1 MAKNSNTINYT
12 YKSVKRIVS
21 SYLKLYICTFI
32 TNDFYIKLIKM
43 QNKGLIKLFAILFG
57 LVSLYQLSFTW
68 FTNGVE
74 DKAKMYAESKSDNG
88 KEMADLERLY
98 LDSIAN
104 KPVIDL
110 GFVQFSYGDIKD
122 KELNLGLDLK
132 GGINAILQ
140 VSVKDILIGLSNDSK
155 NPVFNEALAKATDRQ
170 KNSDDTFLNLFFD
183 EFEKLSA
190 GTVKLSDPSIFGNK
204 SLREKIN
211 FKLTDNEVKPI
222 IEAEIT
228 GSVNTAFEVLR
239 SRIDKFGVTQ
249 PNIQRIGNSGRILIE
264 LPGAKDIDRVKK
276 LLQSTAELQFWEVY
290 SNQET
295 ANFFYQANSVIEN
308 LLKETEEENTETAS
322 TKENLTDLLGE
333 VSDSIAKKEVKNLFS
348 VLTPSIPQS
357 ENQVSSVIGTA
368 KVADTAAVNKY
379 LAMREVRALL
389 SNEMKYAKF
398 LWDSKPFS
406 ATITGTNENTDLI
419 YLYGI
424 KSNREDIAPIEGDV
438 IDDASQEYG
447 QTGKPEVS
455 MTMNAGG
462 SRLWGKMTTENVGK
476 FVAVVL
482 DDYVYTAPSV
492 NTAITNGRTSISG
505 GSMTVSEAQDISN
518 VLKAGKLPA
527 AAHIIQSEVV
537 GPSLGQQAIDSSLTS
552 FGLALLIVLAW
563 MMFYYGKAG
572 AFANIALAANL
583 LFIFGILTAFG
594 AVLTLPG
601 IAGIILTI
609 GMSVDA
615 NVIIFERIKEEL
627 GSGKGLKASVEHG
640 FSYKGAFSAILD
652 ANITSMLT
660 GIILYVFGT
669 GPVKG
674 FAYTLMVGIVTSLFS
689 AIFITRLLIDWYAS
703 KGKLFTFNSSITKN
717 WFANIDVEFLKKRK
731 IAYVISGILIIV
743 SLGSLFTNGLNY
755 GVDFV
760 GGRSYIVKFDKTTS
774 ATEVANTLKDV
785 FGSAPEVKTYGEA
798 SQLKIT
804 TKYKIEE
811 EGNHIDDEV
820 QDLLF
825 AGLKPYISSDLTM
838 DEFKPG
844 YDGDK
849 KVGIMSSIKVEPTI
863 ADDIKTAAGWAI
875 LGSLLVIFLYILF
888 RFRKW
893 QYSLGAVA
901 ALFHDVIIVIGV
913 FSLFYKVLP
922 FDMEIGQ
929 SFIAAILT
937 VLGYSINDTVIVFD
951 RIREFAGIHK
961 TWKFSTVIDKALS
974 TTLGRTINTSLTTL
988 VVLVAIFLF
997 GGDSI
1002 KGFMFAL
1009 IVGIIVGTYS
1019 SLFIASPILHDTVK
1033 KLDKKK

>member
-1 MAKNSNTINYT
+1 
-12 YKSVKRIVS
+12 
-21 SYLKLYICTFI
+21 
-32 TNDFYIKLIKM
+32 M

-57 LVSLYQLSFTW
+57 LVSIYQLSFTW

-74 DKAKMYAESKSDNG
+74 ASAKEYAEARSQDG
-88 KEMADLERLY
+88 KEIAKLERVY
-98 LDSIAN
+98 LDSVAN
-104 KPVIDL
+104 KPVINL
-110 GFVQFSYGDIKD
+110 GFAQFSYNDIRD

-140 VSVKDILIGLSNDSK
+140 VSVKDILIGLSNESK
-155 NPVFNEALAKATDRQ
+155 NPVFNEALTKATEAQ
-170 KNSDDTFLNLFFD
+170 KNSDKTFLTLFFD
-183 EFEKLSA
+183 EFEKASA

-211 FKLTDNEVKPI
+211 FKLTDKEVEPI
-222 IEAEIT
+222 IEAEIS
-228 GSVNTAFEVLR
+228 GSISTAFEVLR

-295 ANFFYQANSVIEN
+295 ANFFFAANSVVEN
-308 LLKETEEENTETAS
+308 FLKTETKVD
-322 TKENLTDLLGE
+322 TTTVKDELGDLLGE
-333 VSDSIAKKEVKNLFS
+333 VSDSIATQKVNNLFS
-348 VLTPSIPQS
+348 VLTPSVPQA
-357 ENQVSSVIGTA
+357 ENQISSVIGTA
-368 KVADTAAVNKY
+368 KVADTATVNLY
-379 LAMREVRALL
+379 LARKDVRAVL

-398 LWDSKPFS
+398 LWDAKPFTS
-406 ATITGTNENTDLI
+406 TITSTGENIELI

-424 KSNREDIAPIEGDV
+424 KSNREDVAPIEGDV

-455 MTMNAGG
+455 MTMNAVG
-462 SRLWGKMTTENVGK
+462 SRQWGKMTTENVGK

-492 NTAITNGRTSISG
+492 NTAITTGRTSISG
-505 GSMTVSEAQDISN
+505 GSMTVEEAQDIAN

-537 GPSLGQQAIDSSLTS
+537 GPSLGQQAIDSSMSS
-552 FGLALLIVLAW
+552 FFLALLIVFIW
-563 MMFYYGKAG
+563 MIFYYGKAG
-572 AFANIALAANL
+572 IIADFALIVNL

-609 GMSVDA
+609 GIAVDA
-615 NVIIFERIKEEL
+615 NVIIYERIKEEL
-627 GSGKGLKASVEHG
+627 NLGKGLKASIKYG
-640 FSYKGAFSAILD
+640 FSYDGAFSAILD
-652 ANITSMLT
+652 ANVTSLLT
-660 GIILYVFGT
+660 GVILYVFGT

-674 FAYTLMVGIVTSLFS
+674 FAYTFIVGIITSLFT
-689 AIFITRLLIDWYAS
+689 AIFITRLLIDWYAN
-703 KGKLFTFNSSITKN
+703 KGKIFTFNTNITKK
-717 WFANIDVEFLKKRK
+717 WFTKINVDFLKIRK
-731 IAYVISGILIIV
+731 IAYVISATFIIISIV
-743 SLGSLFTNGLNY
+743 SLFTNKLNY

-760 GGRSYIVKFDKTTS
+760 GGRSYVVKFDKSIS
-774 ATEVANTLKDV
+774 ATDVSLKLKDV
-785 FGSAPEVKTYGEA
+785 FGDAPEVKTYGED

-811 EGNHIDDEV
+811 ESNHIDDEV
-820 QDLLF
+820 QNLLF
-825 AGLKPYISSDLTM
+825 NGLKQYNPEGLTLE
-838 DEFKPG
+838 EFKPG
-844 YDGDK
+844 FEGDK

-875 LGSLLVIFLYILF
+875 LGSLIVIFLYILL
-888 RFRKW
+888 RFKKW
-893 QYSLGAVA
+893 QYSLGAIV
-901 ALFHDVIIVIGV
+901 ALFHDVLIVFGV
-913 FSLFYKVLP
+913 FSLFYKILP

-951 RIREFAGIHK
+951 RIREFTK
-961 TWKFSTVIDKALS
+961 THSNWSFYKVINTGLNSTM
-974 TTLGRTINTSLTTL
+974 GRTINTSLTTL
-988 VVLVAIFLF
+988 LVLFAIFLF

-1009 IVGIIVGTYS
+1009 IVGIGVGTYS
-1019 SLFIASPILHDTVK
+1019 SWFIASPILYDTVK
-1033 KLDKKK
+1033 KLEKKKK

>member
-1 MAKNSNTINYT
+1 
-12 YKSVKRIVS
+12 
-21 SYLKLYICTFI
+21 
-32 TNDFYIKLIKM
+32 M

-74 DKAKMYAESKSDNG
+74 DNAKVYAESRSNDG
-88 KEMADLERLY
+88 KEMAKLERVY
-98 LDSIAN
+98 LDSVAN

-110 GFVQFSYGDIKD
+110 GFANFSYNDIKD

-140 VSVKDILIGLSNDSK
+140 VSVKDILAGLTNDSK
-155 NPVFNEALAKATDRQ
+155 NPVFNEALANATEAQ
-170 KNSDDTFLNLFFD
+170 KNSDKTFLTLFFTAFD
-183 EFEKLSA
+183 KASA
-190 GTVKLSDPSIFGNK
+190 GSVKLSDPSIFGTR

-211 FKLTDNEVKPI
+211 FNKTEDEVKQA
-222 IEAEIT
+222 IEDEVT

-295 ANFFYQANSVIEN
+295 ANFFFAANSVVEN
-308 LLKETEEENTETAS
+308 FLKEETS
-322 TKENLTDLLGE
+322 KDTVIVKDELEDLLGE
-333 VSDSIAKKEVKNLFS
+333 VSDSLATKQVNNLFS
-348 VLTPSIPQS
+348 VLTPSVPQS
-357 ENQVSSVIGTA
+357 ENQVSSVVATA
-368 KVADTAAVNKY
+368 KVADTATVNSY
-379 LAMREVRALL
+379 LARKDVRAVLA
-389 SNEMKYAKF
+389 NDMKYAKF
-398 LWDSKPFS
+398 LWDAKPFTS
-406 ATITGTNENTDLI
+406 TVTATGESVELI

-455 MTMNAGG
+455 MTMNATG
-462 SRLWGKMTTENVGK
+462 SKQWGKMTTENVGK

-492 NTAITNGRTSISG
+492 NVAITTGRTSISG
-505 GSMTVSEAQDISN
+505 GSMTVEEAQDIAN

-537 GPSLGQQAIDSSLTS
+537 GPSLGQKAIDSSMSS
-552 FGLALLIVLAW
+552 FALALVLVLLW
-563 MMFYYGKAG
+563 MIFYYGKAG
-572 AFANIALAANL
+572 VFADIALAVNL

-627 GSGKGLKASVEHG
+627 NKGKGLKASINHG
-640 FSYKGAFSAILD
+640 FSFKGALSAIID
-652 ANITSMLT
+652 ANITTMLT
-660 GIILYVFGT
+660 GVILYIFGT

-674 FAYTLMVGIVTSLFS
+674 FAYTLMVGIVTSLFT
-689 AIFITRLLIDWYAS
+689 AIFITRLLIDWYAA
-703 KGKLFTFNSSITKN
+703 KGKLFTFNTNITKN
-717 WFANIDVEFLKKRK
+717 WFKNEGIEFLKKRK
-731 IAYVISGILIIV
+731 IAYVISGFVIILG
-743 SLGSLFTNGLNY
+743 LASLFTNGLNY

-760 GGRSYIVKFDKTTS
+760 GGRSYVVKFDKPTNPTDVRGVL
-774 ATEVANTLKDV
+774 EGV
-785 FGSAPEVKTYGEA
+785 FGSAPEVKTYGES
-798 SQLKIT
+798 SQLKVT

-811 EGNHIDDEV
+811 EGNHVDDEV
-820 QDLLF
+820 QQLLF
-825 AGLKPYISSDLTM
+825 DGLKQYLPEGLTL
-838 DEFKPG
+838 DQFKPG
-844 YDGDK
+844 YEGEG
-849 KVGIMSSIKVEPTI
+849 KVGVMSSIKVEPTI

-875 LGSLLVIFLYILF
+875 LGSLLIVFLYILL
-888 RFRKW
+888 RFKKW

-901 ALFHDVIIVIGV
+901 AVFHDVLIVLAL
-913 FSLFYKVLP
+913 FSLLYKFLP

-937 VLGYSINDTVIVFD
+937 VVGYSLNDTVVIFD
-951 RIREFAGIHK
+951 RIREFAGIH
-961 TWKFSTVIDKALS
+961 TSWKFSTVVDKALS
-974 TTLGRTINTSLTTL
+974 STLGRTINTSLTTL
-988 VVLVAIFLF
+988 VVLSAIFLF

-1009 IVGIIVGTYS
+1009 IIGVIVGTYS
-1019 SLFIASPILHDTVK
+1019 SLFIASPLMYDTIN
-1033 KLDKKK
+1033 KLDKKKK

>member
-1 MAKNSNTINYT
+1 
-12 YKSVKRIVS
+12 
-21 SYLKLYICTFI
+21 
-32 TNDFYIKLIKM
+32 M

-57 LVSLYQLSFTW
+57 LVSLYQLSFTY

-74 DKAKMYAESKSDNG
+74 DKAKMYAESKSEDG
-88 KEMADLERLY
+88 KEIARLEGVF
-98 LDSIAN
+98 LDSVAN

-110 GFVQFSYGDIKD
+110 GFAQFSYNDIKD

-140 VSVKDILIGLSNDSK
+140 VSVKDILIGLSNESK
-155 NPVFNEALAKATDRQ
+155 NPVFNEALAKATIAQ
-170 KNSDDTFLNLFFD
+170 KSSDKRFLDLFFN
-183 EFEKLSA
+183 EFEKASA
-190 GTVKLSDPSIFGNK
+190 GSVNLSDPSIFGNK

-211 FKLTDNEVKPI
+211 FKLSDEEVMPI
-222 IEAEIT
+222 IEAEVT

-295 ANFFYQANSVIEN
+295 ANFFFQANSVVEN
-308 LLKETEEENTETAS
+308 LLKVDTEIDTTTA
-322 TKENLTDLLGE
+322 KDDLEDLLGE
-333 VSDSIAKKEVKNLFS
+333 VSDSLAAKPVNNLFS
-348 VLTPSIPQS
+348 VLSPSIPQS

-368 KVADTAAVNKY
+368 KVLDTAKVNSY

-389 SNEMKYAKF
+389 PNEMKYAKF
-398 LWDSKPFS
+398 LWDAKPFS
-406 ATITGTNENTDLI
+406 SATATGESVDLI

-424 KSNREDIAPIEGDV
+424 KSNREDVAPIEGDV

-462 SRLWGKMTTENVGK
+462 SRLWGKMTTENVGQ

-492 NTAITNGRTSISG
+492 NTPITTGRTSISG
-505 GSMTVSEAQDISN
+505 GSMTVEEAQDIAN

-537 GPSLGQQAIDSSLTS
+537 GPSLGQKAIDSSMSS
-552 FGLALLIVLAW
+552 FGLALLLVLLW
-563 MMFYYGKAG
+563 MIFYYGKAG
-572 AFANIALAANL
+572 AFADVALAVNI

-627 GSGKGLKASVEHG
+627 NKGKGLKASISHG
-640 FSYKGAFSAILD
+640 FSFKGALSAIID
-652 ANITSMLT
+652 ANITTMLT
-660 GIILYVFGT
+660 GVILYVFGT

-674 FAYTLMVGIVTSLFS
+674 FAYTLMVGIVTSLFT
-689 AIFITRLLIDWYAS
+689 AIFITRLLIDWYAA
-703 KGKLFTFNSSITKN
+703 KGKSFTFNTSITKN
-717 WFANIDVEFLKKRK
+717 WFKRIDIEFLRKRK
-731 IAYVISGILIIV
+731 IAYVISGIVIIGGLT
-743 SLGSLFTNGLNY
+743 SLLTNGLNY
-755 GVDFV
+755 GVDFI
-760 GGRSYIVKFDKTTS
+760 GGRSYVVKFDKPTN
-774 ATEVANTLKDV
+774 ATDVAETLKDA
-785 FGSAPEVKTYGEA
+785 FGSAPEVKTYGEV

-804 TKYKIEE
+804 TKYKIDI
-811 EGNHIDDEV
+811 EGSEIDDEV
-820 QDLLF
+820 QGLLF
-825 AGLKPYISSDLTM
+825 TGLKSYLPEGLTL
-838 DEFKPG
+838 EKFKPG
-844 YDGDK
+844 YEGIG
-849 KVGIMSSIKVEPTI
+849 KVGIMSSMKVEPTI

-875 LGSLLVIFLYILF
+875 LGSLLITFLYILF

-901 ALFHDVIIVIGV
+901 AVFHDVLIVLAIFSV
-913 FSLFYKVLP
+913 FHNLLP

-937 VLGYSINDTVIVFD
+937 VVGYSLNDTVVIFD
-951 RIREFAGIHK
+951 RIREFAGIH
-961 TWKFSTVIDKALS
+961 TSWKFSEVVDKALS
-974 TTLGRTINTSLTTL
+974 STLGRTINTSLTTL
-988 VVLVAIFLF
+988 VVLLAIFLF

-1009 IVGIIVGTYS
+1009 IVGVMVGTYS
-1019 SLFIASPILHDTVK
+1019 SLFIASPIMYDTVK
-1033 KLDKKK
+1033 KMDSKK

>member
-1 MAKNSNTINYT
+1 
-12 YKSVKRIVS
+12 
-21 SYLKLYICTFI
+21 
-32 TNDFYIKLIKM
+32 M

-57 LVSLYQLSFTW
+57 LVSVYQLSFTW

-74 DKAKMYAESKSDNG
+74 KNAKTYAELRSDNG
-88 KEMADLERLY
+88 KEIAKLEQIY
-98 LDSIAN
+98 LDSVAN

-110 GFVQFSYGDIKD
+110 GFAKFSYNDIKD

-140 VSVKDILIGLSNDSK
+140 VSVKDILIGLSNNSK
-155 NPVFNEALAKATDRQ
+155 NPIFNEALSKATIAQ
-170 KNSDDTFLNLFFD
+170 KSSDKTFLDLFYN
-183 EFEKLSA
+183 EFETLSK

-211 FKLTDNEVKPI
+211 FKLTDAEVKPI
-222 IEAEIT
+222 IEAEVT

-249 PNIQRIGNSGRILIE
+249 PNIQRIGKSGRILIE

-276 LLQSTAELQFWEVY
+276 LLQSTAKLQFWEVY
-290 SNQET
+290 TNQET
-295 ANFFYQANSVIEN
+295 ANFFIQANSVIEN
-308 LLKETEEENTETAS
+308 ILKEETKKDTTA
-322 TKENLTDLLGE
+322 TKTDLKDLLGE
-333 VSDSIAKKEVKNLFS
+333 VSDSLATKNPKNLFS
-348 VLTPSIPQS
+348 VFSPSVPQNQ
-357 ENQVSSVIGTA
+357 NQVSSVIGTA
-368 KVADTAAVNKY
+368 RVSDTATVNKY
-379 LAMREVRALL
+379 LAMKSVRALL
-389 SNEMKYAKF
+389 PSNLKYIKF
-398 LWDSKPFS
+398 LWDYKPFS
-406 ATITGTNENTDLI
+406 TKATEKNEDIQLI

-424 KSNREDIAPIEGDV
+424 KSNREDSAPIEGDV
-438 IDDASQEYG
+438 IIDASQEYG

-455 MTMNAGG
+455 MTMNAIGT
-462 SRLWGKMTTENVGK
+462 RQWAKMTTDNVGK

-505 GSMTVSEAQDISN
+505 GSMTVEEAQDIAN

-527 AAHIIQSEVV
+527 AAHIIQSEIV
-537 GPSLGQQAIDSSLTS
+537 GPSLGQKAINSSMRS
-552 FGLALLIVLAW
+552 FFLALLLIFAW
-563 MMFYYGKAG
+563 MIFYYGKAG
-572 AFANIALAANL
+572 AIADIALMVNL

-615 NVIIFERIKEEL
+615 NVIIYERIKEEL
-627 GSGKGLKASVEHG
+627 RAGKGLKAAINHG
-640 FSYKGAFSAILD
+640 FSFKGAFSAIVD
-652 ANITSMLT
+652 ANITTMLT

-674 FAYTLMVGIVTSLFS
+674 FAYTLMVGIITSLFS
-689 AIFITRLLIDWYAS
+689 AVFITRLIVDWYAA
-703 KGKLFTFNSSITKN
+703 KGKMFTFNTNITKN
-717 WFANIDVEFLKKRK
+717 LFTNINISFLKQRK
-731 IAYVISGILIIV
+731 IAYVISTTLIIISII
-743 SLGSLFTNGLNY
+743 SLTTNGLNY

-760 GGRSYIVKFDKTTS
+760 GGRSYVVKFEKPTNPTDVATS
-774 ATEVANTLKDV
+774 LKDV
-785 FGSAPEVKTYGEA
+785 FGSAPEVKTYGES

-804 TKYKIEE
+804 TKYKINE
-811 EGNHIDDEV
+811 EGNQIDGEV
-820 QDLLF
+820 QDLLYK
-825 AGLKPYISSDLTM
+825 GLQNYIPKNVTLE
-838 DEFKPG
+838 EFKPG
-844 YDGDK
+844 YGGHK
-849 KVGIMSSIKVEPTI
+849 TVGILSSIKVEPTI

-888 RFRKW
+888 RFKKW
-893 QYSLGAVA
+893 QYSFGAVA
-901 ALFHDVIIVIGV
+901 ALFHDVTITIGI
-913 FSLFYKVLP
+913 FSLGYHYLP

-951 RIREFAGIHK
+951 RIREFVGIH
-961 TWKFSTVIDKALS
+961 TSWKFSVVIDKALS

-988 VVLVAIFLF
+988 VVLLAIFLF

-1009 IVGIIVGTYS
+1009 IVGIVVGTYS
-1019 SLFIASPILHDTVK
+1019 SLYIASPIMYDTVK
-1033 KLDKKK
+1033 WLEKKKK